1 MKKILLTTTALALSF
16 GVSGAYAM
24 GNAEINLSGSSKWT
38 YDDSDNGSDATGGQ
52 NNTSFKIT
60 NSVTVDSSASS
71 DSGLT
76 YGTSLTLQTGGGAVN
91 DDGMKLFV
99 KGSFGE
105 LRTGGGGAGDTYG
118 LNADG
123 SVEGETNYSGTLGSS
138 VAKAGDSSISYF
150 TPSISGFQ
158 AAMSYTD
165 AGRDSKADST
175 ELAIA
180 FSTDVGDGSAG
191 LNFVTAATDGDGAD
205 SGGGDDMS
213 FGATYSVKD
222 FAFRVAVN
230 SSETENADGSTA
242 TDKESVG
249 FGLSY
254 QLNDA
259 LKFGLYSIETEDNAD
274 DSEVSEVAASLTYV
288 IAPGLSTN
296 LAHTNW
302 EEDDESGSTT
312 SAYIKVAF

>member
-1 MKKILLTTTALALSF
+1 MKRILLTTTALALTF
-16 GVSGAYAM
+16 GASSAFAM
-24 GNAEINLSGSSKWT
+24 GNAEIDLGGSSKWT
-38 YDDSDNGSDATGGQ
+38 YNDSDDGSEAAGGE
-52 NNTSFKIT
+52 NNTSFGIT
-60 NSVTVDSSASS
+60 NSITVGSSASS

-76 YGTSLTLQTGGGAVN
+76 YGTSLTLETGGGAVN

-105 LRTGGGGAGDTYG
+105 LRTGSGGAGDSYG

-123 SVEGETNYSGTLGSS
+123 SVEGESNYSGTLGSS

-150 TPSISGFQ
+150 TPSISGFK
-158 AAMSYTD
+158 AAVSYTD
-165 AGRDSKADST
+165 AGTDSKADST

-180 FSTDVGDGSAG
+180 FTTDVGDASAG

-205 SGGGDDMS
+205 SGSGDDMS
-213 FGATYSVKD
+213 FGATYSLNG
-222 FAFRVAVN
+222 FALRLAVN
-230 SSETENADGSTA
+230 SSETENTDGTTA
-242 TDKESVG
+242 SDKESVG

-254 QLNDA
+254 QVSDA
-259 LKFGLYSIETEDNAD
+259 MKFGLYSIDTENNAD

-296 LAHTNW
+296 LAHTSW
-302 EEDDESGSTT
+302 EDNDDSGSTT